1 MPPAWPRNIVP
12 YTEETLRALSTVESV
27 ALYDS
32 ALDQPLVEAD
42 LAPSTRIIADALL
55 TAGLL
60 ARRGGEL
67 VPTNRH
73 RRDPEG
79 DVPGVVEHKRA
90 IVGYMRDIM
99 RETEAALVARG
110 HRAVA
115 ASGVVTIAERPESVA
130 RAVAIMAE
138 AEDQLRALAEEFR
151 EEGAPTMRVVV
162 YVGSKE

>member
-12 YTEETLRALSTVESV
+12 YTEEKLRALSTVQSV
-27 ALYDS
+27 ALYDA
-32 ALDQPLVEAD
+32 ALDAPLVEAD
-42 LAPSTRIIADALL
+42 LAPEKRAIAEALL

-60 ARRGGEL
+60 VRRGSEL
-67 VPTNRH
+67 IPTNRH

-79 DVPGVVEHKRA
+79 DVPGVVEHKLA
-90 IVGYMRDIM
+90 IVGYMREIM
-99 RETEAALVARG
+99 RETEAALAARG

-115 ASGVVTIAERPESVA
+115 ASGVVSISERPESIA
-130 RAVAIMAE
+130 RAIAIMAE

-162 YVGSKE
+162 YAGSKV